1 MNICEICCLYILTIN
16 QCMSFWETAESAQ
29 TKLCSDMPLMI
40 VFQTWVTQSQP
51 PSKLHPLYNIIQASV
66 IIMHLYVDRTGHTE
80 TKKLELWISF
90 EMEWAAMFSITYIT
104 LLHILLYYIYYSI
117 TYITLLRI
125 LLYYIYYSITYI
137 TLLRMLLY
145 YIY

>member
-66 IIMHLYVDRTGHTE
+66 IIKHLFVDRTGHTE
-80 TKKLELWISF
+80 TKKTGTVNLF
-90 EMEWAAMFSITYIT
+90 RNGMGRYV
-104 LLHILLYYIYYSI
+104 LYYIYYSI
-117 TYITLLRI
+117 TYITLLHI
-125 LLYYIYYSITYI
+125 L
-137 TLLRMLLY
+137 ML
-145 YIY
+145 